1 MITANFV
8 GDSKENHKMNDLA
21 ALIQTYFPSIAGT
34 VTSIVFFVFLIL
46 NLWDDI
52 EKIKSFVKNLLNVRS
67 HIDKMYYSKKRSKYN
82 KELIDPKFIKW
93 QMKVL
98 EKIYGPLIEK
108 KRTQGWDI
116 NFTELEIDGI
126 KQKYESITLN
136 MQTVN
141 YPFSGIC
148 DKQNLET
155 KVDIC
160 KPKYSEI
167 LKKHSKFVKKYY
179 RLIKSTI
186 RYPRRLGYMLEEIHT
201 NKEGK
206 WWISAYTGTYE
217 NNIKTSHIL
226 EYELYRYYKK
236 AKNTNISEMK
246 GEELLKKLPM
256 RYAIHQ
262 KFKECGDESDV
273 LVSGKYRESLLSVQV
288 FVLVRNYNGS
298 YDALR
303 IRRSENVSAKANY
316 LQFIPSGGL
325 EAMNDCIDFD
335 SQWDNYSLCKVVFR
349 ELLEECFGIDE
360 DDKKLTANNVSPD
373 KIYHNE
379 HIKKLIESLNHNSE
393 EKRANMELMGTT
405 MSLAGLRQELS
416 FILRIDDA
424 DFSTEFVSNYES
436 SSAIHMVRINDL
448 EQKSFWYRNNIN
460 EKKVIND
467 LAFLNCTSAGLFEL
481 ARKSSLYRDALHF
494 SNKD

>member
-1 MITANFV
+1 
-8 GDSKENHKMNDLA
+8 
-21 ALIQTYFPSIAGT
+21 
-34 VTSIVFFVFLIL
+34 
-46 NLWDDI
+46 
-52 EKIKSFVKNLLNVRS
+52 
-67 HIDKMYYSKKRSKYN
+67 MY
-82 KELIDPKFIKW
+82 KF
-93 QMKVL
+93 
-98 EKIYGPLIEK
+98 
-108 KRTQGWDI
+108 
-116 NFTELEIDGI
+116 
-126 KQKYESITLN
+126 
-136 MQTVN
+136 
-141 YPFSGIC
+141 
-148 DKQNLET
+148 
-155 KVDIC
+155 
-160 KPKYSEI
+160 
-167 LKKHSKFVKKYY
+167 
-179 RLIKSTI
+179 
-186 RYPRRLGYMLEEIHT
+186 
-201 NKEGK
+201 
-206 WWISAYTGTYE
+206 
-217 NNIKTSHIL
+217 
-226 EYELYRYYKK
+226 
-236 AKNTNISEMK
+236 
-246 GEELLKKLPM
+246 
-256 RYAIHQ
+256 
-262 KFKECGDESDV
+262 
-273 LVSGKYRESLLSVQV
+273 

-335 SQWDNYSLCKVVFR
+335 SQWDNYSLSKVVFR

-360 DDKKLTANNVSPD
+360 DAKNLTANNVSPD

-436 SSAIHMVRINDL
+436 SSAIHMVRINNL